1 MRCLKQEAG
10 AENNMKI
17 FLDTANIESIK
28 KYSDMGLVD
37 GITTNPTLLSK
48 EKGNPAEIMRE
59 IVKIVKGPVS
69 LEVIGTTMEE
79 MVNEAHGLKKYGQ
92 NVVVKIPM
100 IPDGLKVVK
109 KLKEEGI
116 QTNVTLIFSA
126 NQAILAAKAGA
137 SYVSPFIGRLDDGGQ
152 EGMALIREIIQ
163 IFKNYQIETKVLVA
177 SIRHPLHVI
186 EAGKIGA
193 HIVTLPAEVLRK
205 MMIHPLTD
213 KGLTAFLNDWE
224 KIKSHNPNLLI

>member
-1 MRCLKQEAG
+1 
-10 AENNMKI
+10 MKI

-48 EKGNPAEIMRE
+48 EKDNPAEIMLQ

-69 LEVIGTTMEE
+69 LEVIGTTMDE
-79 MVNEAHGLKKYGQ
+79 MVEEAHRLKKYGQ

-116 QTNVTLIFSA
+116 QTNVTLVFSA

-137 SYVSPFIGRLDDGGQ
+137 AYVSPFIGRLDDTGQ
-152 EGMALIREIIQ
+152 DGMTIIKDIVQ
-163 IFKNYQIETKVLVA
+163 IFKNYQFNTNVLVA

-193 HIVTLPAEVLRK
+193 HVVTLPPEILGK
-205 MMIHPLTD
+205 MLSHPLTD
-213 KGLTAFLNDWE
+213 KGLSTFISDWE
-224 KIKSHNPNLLI
+224 KIKKENPNLII